1 MADTW
6 TISKLLSSLQGYL
19 QGRGIENPRLDA
31 EVLISHVLKCD
42 RIRLYTHFDQPVTED
57 ERTTLRELA
66 RRRGQ
71 GEPVAYL
78 TGVREFFSR
87 DFAVNQSV
95 LIPRPETEH
104 VVECALAWYRH
115 AQPRAPRICDVGTGS
130 GAIGIT
136 LACEIPDA
144 QVVLTDLSPEALAVA
159 EGNAQKLGVG
169 DRVTC
174 VQANLLTPQE
184 SAGAAAEA
192 LEKNFDIIVSNP
204 PYIAEGDLA
213 GLPRDVAHFE
223 PHLALKAGAE
233 GLDCLLALCA
243 AVPKSLAAS
252 AFLAVEMGE
261 GQGDAVRQAM
271 AAILPHVAGVEDL
284 AGIERVVAGWHDAT
298 FNLSAPSPFMG
309 VALPTVSPRLEPGA

>member
-1 MADTW
+1 MADVW
-6 TISKLLSSLQGYL
+6 TISKLLGSLQGYL
-19 QGRGIENPRLDA
+19 RGRGIEGPRLDA

-42 RIRLYTHFDQPVTED
+42 RIRLYTHFDQPVTEA

-71 GEPVAYL
+71 GEPIAYL

-87 DFAVNQSV
+87 DFAVNPNV

-115 AQPRAPRICDVGTGS
+115 AQPQNLRICDVGTGS

-159 EGNAQKLGVG
+159 EGNAQALGVSE
-169 DRVTC
+169 RVTC
-174 VQANLLTPQE
+174 VRANLLTPQE
-184 SAGAAAEA
+184 PAGAAAQA
-192 LEKNFDIIVSNP
+192 LAKPFDIIVSNP
-204 PYIAEGDLA
+204 PYIAEGEMA
-213 GLPRDVAHFE
+213 GLPRDVAGFE
-223 PHLALKAGAE
+223 PHLALTAGAE

-243 AVPKSLAAS
+243 AVPKSLSAS
-252 AFLAVEMGE
+252 GFCAVEMGE
-261 GQGDAVRQAM
+261 GQGDAVRHAM
-271 AAILPHVAGVEDL
+271 AAILPHVAGIQDL

-298 FNLSAPSPFMG
+298 FSLSASSPFMG
-309 VALPTVSPRLEPGA
+309 QPSASGITAI